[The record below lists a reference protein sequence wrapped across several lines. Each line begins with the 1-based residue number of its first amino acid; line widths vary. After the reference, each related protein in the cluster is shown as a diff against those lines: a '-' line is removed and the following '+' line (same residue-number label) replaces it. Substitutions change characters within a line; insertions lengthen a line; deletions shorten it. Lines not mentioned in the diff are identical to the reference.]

1 MPKVNNPS
9 IPLSGIFAVAKPSGM
24 TSMAVVETVQKL
36 FGDSPLFV
44 EAESLE
50 KQRSKTGKKKTKLQR
65 KIGPV
70 KVGQGGT
77 LDPLADGVL
86 VVGVAQ
92 GTKSLGRFLHCT
104 KEYKT
109 IGLLGCETDSYD
121 SEGARVRIAPWNHIT
136 REQVEATL
144 ARFRGPIKQ
153 VPPIYSALKMDGK
166 PLYEYAREGKPLP
179 RPIEARDANVL
190 ELELINWQEAGSKS
204 NPSGHTYVW
213 PTKELSEADRS
224 RYAGVKDLIVKAE
237 SARPSG
243 EDKPLTAQLLD
254 QPDSGGPST
263 SAQTEPIVDSW
274 DAIPEPERPPTFE
287 LKMTVSSGTY
297 VRSIVHD
304 IGLALGSAAHV
315 VSLTRTRQGEF
326 ALGEGESDPGDCVP
340 WNVIEKA
347 SQDQKEGLPGSPLGA
362 ITDDTK
368 RADWEQ
374 QVLSKWH
381 D

>member
-1 MPKVNNPS
+1 
-9 IPLSGIFAVAKPSGM
+9 
-24 TSMAVVETVQKL
+24 
-36 FGDSPLFV
+36 
-44 EAESLE
+44 
-50 KQRSKTGKKKTKLQR
+50 
-65 KIGPV
+65 
-70 KVGQGGT
+70 
-77 LDPLADGVL
+77 
-86 VVGVAQ
+86 
-92 GTKSLGRFLHCT
+92 
-104 KEYKT
+104 
-109 IGLLGCETDSYD
+109 
-121 SEGARVRIAPWNHIT
+121 
-136 REQVEATL
+136 
-144 ARFRGPIKQ
+144 
-153 VPPIYSALKMDGK
+153 MDGK

-190 ELELINWQEAGSKS
+190 ELELINWQEARSTS

-224 RYAGVKDLIVKAE
+224 RYAGVKDLIAKAE
-237 SARPSG
+237 SERPSE
-243 EDKPLTAQLLD
+243 EDKPLTAQLLN
-254 QPDSGGPST
+254 QPDSGEPST
-263 SAQTEPIVDSW
+263 SMQTAPTVDSW

-326 ALGEGESDPGDCVP
+326 ALGEGESDQGDCVP

-374 QVLSKWH
+374 QVFSKWH